1 MSRVP
6 RVPNGGRRRST
17 VLAALLAAVGLLVA
31 GCAPSADKATSASS
45 PAADASASSG
55 TTGTPVKTM
64 TIADINSSG
73 AVYANIKVTAGAAEK
88 YLNEHGGVHGAPLKA
103 EFCDSQGTADG
114 AANCAR
120 QAVSDGVTAVVGSF
134 NFSPDAMVEVL
145 EAANIPYFGQCCAL
159 GAKENT
165 SKDSFPIGSIQMYGV
180 GEVKQAVA
188 DGCQHIKGLVI
199 QGAES
204 FWPPMQ
210 TAAKRL
216 GAADKL
222 DPKYVSQPGTVQDQS
237 AQVAQLL
244 AGGTDCVVSVT
255 SETPLT
261 AFMVAWDAAKPKARF
276 YGPQGNL
283 NKVSAKGHEKILEG
297 ARVVGVYP
305 DISCPAW
312 ADYRSALD
320 AVKADETQDYN
331 SLGGL
336 GTWTAFMAFKQIA
349 DSMTGTIDGPSFKAA
364 ANAFPKIDLP
374 GMVPPLTFTKEWT
387 EYPGLLRS
395 VNHSVVY
402 SQIKGGDV
410 AALGDCEK
418 FDDVGAL
425 VQNGELTE
433 RSEGAATA
441 APSGVPPHVASPSRR
456 RSGATLTKGRDHAAG
471 PHRTRRVHHALR
483 GVAVRPPALRVPA
496 GAAVV
501 DHLRGGGPGR
511 RPGDAPARRGA

>member
-6 RVPNGGRRRST
+6 RARIDGRRRRI
-17 VLAALLAAVGLLVA
+17 VLGASLAGAALLLAACATGA
-31 GCAPSADKATSASS
+31 KDANTQTGAAPSSSASGS
-45 PAADASASSG
+45 SSAALSG
-55 TTGTPVKTM
+55 NPVKTM
-64 TIADINSSG
+64 TITDINSNG
-73 AVYANIKVTAGAAEK
+73 AVYPNIKITAQAAETYVNK
-88 YLNEHGGVHGAPLKA
+88 HGGIHGRPLKA

-120 QAVSDGVTAVVGSF
+120 QAVSDGATAVVGSF

-145 EAANIPYFGQCCAL
+145 EAAKVPYFGECCAL

-165 SKDSFPIGSIQMYGV
+165 SKDAFPLGSIQMYGV

-188 DGCQHIKGLVI
+188 DGCKHIKGLII

-216 GAADKL
+216 NAADKL

-283 NKVSAKGHEKILEG
+283 NKVSAKGHEAILEG
-297 ARVVGVYP
+297 ARVAGVYP
-305 DISCPAW
+305 DLSCPTW
-312 ADYRSALD
+312 DSYRSTLKD
-320 AVKADETQDYN
+320 INADPAQDYN

-336 GTWTAFMAFKQIA
+336 GTWAAFMGFKQIV
-349 DSMTGTIDGPSFKAA
+349 DSMAGTIDGPNFQKA
-364 ANAFPKIDLP
+364 ANAFPKINLP
-374 GMVPPLTFTKEWT
+374 GMVPPMSFTKEWT
-387 EYPGLLRS
+387 AYPGLLRM
-395 VNHSVVY
+395 VNQSVVY
-402 SQIKGGDV
+402 SQIKGGDIHP
-410 AALGDCEK
+410 LGDCNK
-418 FDDVGAL
+418 FDDVSAL
-425 VQNGELTE
+425 VQN
-433 RSEGAATA
+433 
-441 APSGVPPHVASPSRR
+441 
-456 RSGATLTKGRDHAAG
+456 KG
-471 PHRTRRVHHALR
+471 
-483 GVAVRPPALRVPA
+483 
-496 GAAVV
+496 
-501 DHLRGGGPGR
+501 
-511 RPGDAPARRGA
+511 